1 MANSADDFQP
11 SSLVVQQKKYIIMSG
26 LKLEPQQNGNDIDT
40 YFRPLVQDLMV
51 MWYNDGVQVWDEHK
65 R

>member
-1 MANSADDFQP
+1 MSNSADDFQP
-11 SSLVVQQKKYIIMSG
+11 SSLVVQQKKYIILSG
-26 LKLEPQQNGNDIDT
+26 LKLGPQQNGNDIDT
-40 YFRPLVQDLMV
+40 CFRPLAEDLKV